1 MKRIAVSRKFSKVP
15 ALKMV
20 QQANL
25 DIHPFIRGLNTLL
38 MVNKLLKCLVQLFNT
53 VLDRGVL
60 NSDVARGF
68 YPSVRQ
74 CAFNNLH
81 LLLLSVMVKGSVRPV
96 KQNLKCST

>member
-1 MKRIAVSRKFSKVP
+1 MKWIAVSRKFSKVP

-25 DIHPFIRGLNTLL
+25 DIHPFIRGLKTVL

-53 VLDRGVL
+53 VLDRGVS

-68 YPSVRQ
+68 YPSIRQ
-74 CAFNNLH
+74 CAFDNLQ
-81 LLLLSVMVKGSVRPV
+81 LLLLSVVVEGSVLPV
-96 KQNLKCST
+96 EQNFKCST